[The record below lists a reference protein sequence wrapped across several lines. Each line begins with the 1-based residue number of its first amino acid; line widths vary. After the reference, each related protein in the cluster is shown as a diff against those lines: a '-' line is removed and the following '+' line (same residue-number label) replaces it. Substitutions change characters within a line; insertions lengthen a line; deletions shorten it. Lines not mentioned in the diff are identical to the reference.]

1 MIYNWERFWIKKG
14 GEYHPDRYG
23 FLYDPNELHSPN
35 YECKTFADL
44 QENSLLFL
52 LGEPGI
58 GKSKTI
64 EQIYT
69 TLKNNQQNVHLIN
82 LRLVNDAITL
92 QEKVFNDP
100 IVQDWQSTDTDLELF
115 LDSYDEGLLGFENI
129 TAHIIDNFRKISQE
143 KLKTLKLRII
153 CRTAELPQMLENE
166 LKELFRQSE
175 DKKNKEISHEL
186 LILRYK
192 DIEDVLRIEQIV
204 ADDFIRHIEQN
215 DLSVFVSIPVTLIML
230 INLFKQ
236 NNFLPHG
243 KWEIFSKGLLH
254 LAKEQ
259 SEQRKTIGK
268 IGVLSPDDRLALASR
283 TAFYFLFANKHTFI
297 LEDDL
302 LLLESHDDL
311 KSNEVASKEYI
322 KELINTSLFAARENG
337 RFGFIHRTFIDFLA
351 TKYILDNDIS
361 IDVII
366 PMLIDMKSSYKR
378 VYPQLMEVA
387 SWLATQRI
395 EYFDVLKNYNPDVI
409 VQGDL
414 SKLSNQQKDELI
426 DQCLK
431 AIENEIINQV
441 HYDTLKYFPK
451 LLTKETTNLLK
462 QYFFSSPRNIF
473 SRRVAIDI
481 AKICEIKEVEKYIFQ
496 ILHNS
501 IEYLPLRI
509 SAMEYIAKLNS
520 GTYTEELKYYAIGIE
535 EDKDDELKGFALK
548 ALFPNHINIDEL
560 LLLLTSQKQKNLY
573 GKYQKFLQHEF
584 CSILTEAQISVII
597 QWLIHNHDNG
607 LYRELIH
614 PVIVKAWEYIDHN
627 IIILR
632 LLTDLIEFNYQKYH
646 RFPESYSKPMFK
658 ELWERDTQK
667 RHKIIQEIVSRQ
679 SRISAQFSSIVYK
692 NEVHLEEDLLWNIEQ
707 LKNSSNE
714 NEQKIY
720 AQMLRQKYGWVNN
733 AENVKRLLE
742 LAESFQ
748 TVKEVFSDY
757 LEPVELDSNKASEDK
772 QLYNE
777 LLIDH
782 SSYETQKF
790 ETNIVEIQLL
800 LINEGDLEII
810 NKLIYKLTYLDE
822 YESYKNNTGKIF
834 LESLTSDEQTKI
846 INLLKYFIESMSFP
860 SQGFENL
867 DNDEYSR
874 NLCRAYMLL
883 YRYKSDE
890 LESITPKILS
900 EHIYVLMY
908 FSFRYGKYVG
918 QEEFA
923 YLAQKV
929 YYADQQKFNNSL
941 LEIIRHFDNDKTIID
956 FFQYI
961 YPINNIQMSTLD
973 DLMDLVVGKKVSA
986 DFEKVI
992 LNFLLEK
999 KYEKALAYLKEIIT
1013 VPSVI
1018 GTFLPFANTKN
1029 LSDEYIQN
1037 ALWLLTVK
1045 DKEFDRVIKYLY
1057 SNLTK
1062 AEEYILGAFGEGQ
1075 EQEISKN
1082 LTEME
1087 LAEFYI
1093 LIYMLFPPIS
1103 DLKTPLGT
1111 SYLQTPI
1118 MSVSSLRNHILQKI
1132 VSFGTY
1138 GSLDALRL
1146 IHKKIPNHK
1155 FLFYYINQAI
1165 ETTNRMQVKF
1175 YSIDQL
1181 KKLEDKDILCLK

>member
-69 TLKNNQQNVHLIN
+69 TLQNNQQNVHLIN

-92 QEKVFNDP
+92 QDKVFNDP
-100 IVQDWQSTDTDLELF
+100 IVQDWQSTDTNLELF

-129 TAHIIDNFRKISQE
+129 TAHIIDNFRKIAKE

-153 CRTAELPQMLENE
+153 CRTAELPQMLEND

-175 DKKNKEISHEL
+175 GEKNKEISYEL

-192 DIEDVLRIEQIV
+192 DIENVLRIEQIIP
-204 ADDFIRHIEQN
+204 DDFIRHIEQN

-230 INLFKQ
+230 INLFQQ
-236 NNFLPHG
+236 NNSLPHG

-259 SEQRKTIGK
+259 NEQRKTIGK
-268 IGVLSPDDRLALASR
+268 IGVLSPDDRLTLASK

-297 LEDDL
+297 LDDDS

-311 KSNEVASKEYI
+311 KSNKIASKEHI

-337 RFGFIHRTFIDFLA
+337 RFGFVHRTFIDFLA
-351 TKYILDNDIS
+351 AKYILDNDIS
-361 IDVII
+361 IDTII
-366 PMLIDMKSSYKR
+366 PMLLDMKSSYKR
-378 VYPQLMEVA
+378 IYPQLIEAA
-387 SWLATQRI
+387 SWLATQRS
-395 EYFDVLKNYNPDVI
+395 EYFGVLINYNSDVI
-409 VQGDL
+409 VKGDL
-414 SKLSNQQKDELI
+414 SKLSDQQKDELVH
-426 DQCLK
+426 QCLK
-431 AIENEIINQV
+431 TIENEKINEL
-441 HYDTLKYFPK
+441 HYDILKFFPQLHTNNTGK
-451 LLTKETTNLLK
+451 LLTP
-462 QYFFSSPRNIF
+462 YFFSSPRNIF
-473 SRRVAIDI
+473 SRRVALEI
-481 AKICEIKEVEKYIFQ
+481 ATICEIKEVEKYIFQ

-501 IEYLPLRI
+501 IEHLSLRI
-509 SAMEYIAKLNS
+509 SAMEYIAKSNS
-520 GTYTEELKYYAIGIE
+520 GTYTEQLKYYAIGIE

-548 ALFPNHINIDEL
+548 ALFPNHINIDEFL
-560 LLLLTSQKQKNLY
+560 SLLTSQKQKNLY

-584 CSILTEAQISVII
+584 YSILTEAQIIVVI
-597 QWLIHNHDNG
+597 QWLIHNYDNG

-679 SRISAQFSSIVYK
+679 SRISAQFSSVMYK
-692 NEVHLEEDLLWNIEQ
+692 NEVHLEEDVLWNIEE
-707 LKNSSNE
+707 LKNSSSE

-720 AQMLRQKYGWVNN
+720 AQMLRRKYGWVNN

-757 LEPVELDSNKASEDK
+757 LEPVVLDSDKAREEK
-772 QLYNE
+772 QFYIESLTDQS
-777 LLIDH
+777 L
-782 SSYETQKF
+782 YETQKF
-790 ETNIVEIQLL
+790 ETNITKIKLFLL
-800 LINEGDLEII
+800 DEVNIETIS
-810 NKLIYKLTYLDE
+810 KLIYRLTDLDE
-822 YESYKNNTGKIF
+822 FEGYKKNTDKIF
-834 LESLTSDEQTKI
+834 LESLTFDEQSKI
-846 INLLKYFIESMSFP
+846 INLLKYFIEKISFL
-860 SQGFENL
+860 SQGYESL

-883 YRYKSDE
+883 FRYKQNI
-890 LESITPKILS
+890 LESITPNILS
-900 EHIYVLMY
+900 NHIYILMY

-918 QEEFA
+918 QEEFV
-923 YLAQKV
+923 YLSQKV
-929 YYADQQKFNNSL
+929 YQANEQKFNNAL
-941 LEIIRHFDNDKTIID
+941 LEIIQHFDNDKTVID

-961 YPINNIQMSTLD
+961 SPINGIQSSTFD
-973 DLMDLVVGKKVSA
+973 DLMNLVVKKKISA
-986 DFEKVI
+986 DFEKII
-992 LNFLLEK
+992 LKFLIEK
-999 KYEKALAYLKEIIT
+999 KYEKALFYLQEIIT
-1013 VPSVI
+1013 VPSVFK
-1018 GTFLPFANTKN
+1018 FLHYTSPKN
-1029 LSDEYIQN
+1029 ISDEHIQS
-1037 ALWLLTVK
+1037 ALWILSV
-1045 DKEFDRVIKYLY
+1045 DKNAKNFERVIKYLNT
-1057 SNLTK
+1057 NLGI
-1062 AEEYILGAFGEGQ
+1062 AEEFILEIASNNGEN
-1075 EQEISKN
+1075 EISNN
-1082 LTEME
+1082 LDEYE
-1087 LAEFYI
+1087 LANFYV
-1093 LIYMLFPPIS
+1093 LVYELFPPIS
-1103 DLKTPLGT
+1103 DPATPLGVT
-1111 SYLQTPI
+1111 YSSTRR
-1118 MSVSSLRNHILQKI
+1118 MDVSSLRGHLLQKI
-1132 VSFGTY
+1132 ISFGTIE
-1138 GSLDALRL
+1138 SLKALQYIR
-1146 IHKKIPNHK
+1146 KKIPNHK

-1165 ETTNRMQVKF
+1165 ETTNRMQFKF
-1175 YSIDQL
+1175 YKIDEL
-1181 KKLEDKDILCLK
+1181 KKIERKDS